1 MARVAAV
8 LLAGAVSAAALRS
21 GFENT
26 TIDGEEG
33 FTRIYGNGVTILPSG
48 NIVLQ
53 GNLSAVHLETLIDD
67 SLKQNVT
74 FSDKKKMLFNVLGL
88 KVRHKGRL
96 DTSNRNDEHS
106 VGSRKPHHYARTHTQ
121 VADFAY
127 TPEFESTF
135 VEGHTFSGEPPHW
148 YKAAYYRGVLAESLA
163 YKLPQ
168 ALAHRNVLPL
178 TDVPDPSRPVPPE
191 VSGECCTLIRSN
203 DTDYPMML
211 EKFWYAKIDVIVT
224 ELVGAVQ
231 AIWSMAY
238 SPASLAK
245 LAAPGPYG
253 GGGPVSLGMFIGAV
267 LEVISNKGFQDVY
280 KKSAVNGGAFK
291 SEDVGVEHMGGLD
304 GGATFHLLPLET
316 QHAVQNAAGS
326 MLGAVDGINAQ
337 TATTNEEMDA
347 RLSAFA
353 EALANDVDFITK
365 RASAIA
371 SSASTASSRLDALA
385 AVGTRQQLKLTE
397 LTDLSDRLTAAQA
410 SALTTLESHL
420 ARLG

>member
-88 KVRHKGRL
+88 K
-96 DTSNRNDEHS
+96 
-106 VGSRKPHHYARTHTQ
+106 

-280 KKSAVNGGAFK
+280 KKSTVNGGAFK